1 MRKQIVVWSLMACCT
16 LGLLQAKPI
25 VFAEQPSSSTPVVCA
40 DEACFIAQYSDE
52 NRLPETQLHTFF
64 AQAEKKDSIVRA
76 ISRPGT
82 ARPWYEF
89 ARNNASNDRIWQGRA
104 FFRENRAVLDEVE
117 ARYGVDAAVI
127 VAILG
132 IETRYGRHSGSFRV
146 GDALYTLSFFYPKRA
161 EFFQQELQEFLLF
174 SNELGR
180 NPLDFTGSYAGAMGM
195 PQFMPSSYRK
205 WAVDFDGDGFA
216 DIWQNHGDIIASVAN
231 YLLAHGWQ
239 TGGQISVPVALQPN
253 PTLLAIM
260 DEKTALTRTVG
271 DFRNLGVIVPSD
283 IADNEP
289 AVLYALESAPEQF
302 DYYLGF
308 NNFYAVWQ
316 YNHSRMYVHAVHDIA
331 EGVRSGSLK

>member
-1 MRKQIVVWSLMACCT
+1 MKKHLIGCC
-16 LGLLQAKPI
+16 LFMLLQI
-25 VFAEQPSSSTPVVCA
+25 NVSWAEEIALIHQSSSPKPMVCA
-40 DEACFIAQYSDE
+40 DENCFVAQYADE
-52 NRLPETQLHTFF
+52 QRLPVNQLHSFLL
-64 AQAEKKDSIVRA
+64 QAEKKDSIIRA

-89 ARNNASNDRIWQGRA
+89 ARNNASADRIQQGKVFSRQNKA
-104 FFRENRAVLDEVE
+104 LLADIE
-117 ARYGVDAAVI
+117 ARYGVDGAVM

-161 EFFQQELQEFLLF
+161 EFFQQQLYEFLLF
-174 SNELGR
+174 SKELGR
-180 NPLDFTGSYAGAMGM
+180 DPMSFTGSYAGAMGM

-205 WAVDFDGDGFA
+205 WAVDYDNDGFA
-216 DIWQNHGDIIASVAN
+216 DIWQNHGDILASVAN

-239 TGGQISVPVALQPN
+239 TGGKISVPVALQPS
-253 PTLLAIM
+253 PQLVAIM
-260 DEKTALTRTVG
+260 DEKTALTRMVKE
-271 DFRNLGVIVPSD
+271 FRHLGVIVPFD
-283 IADNEP
+283 IADDEL
-289 AVLYALESAPEQF
+289 AVLYSLESAPNQF

-331 EGVRSGSLK
+331 EGVRSGSL

>member
-1 MRKQIVVWSLMACCT
+1 MKKHLIGCC
-16 LGLLQAKPI
+16 LFMLLQIHAVWAEEITLVHQSLSPKPM
-25 VFAEQPSSSTPVVCA
+25 VCA
-40 DEACFIAQYSDE
+40 DENCFIAQYADE
-52 NRLPETQLHTFF
+52 YRLPEQQLQTFF
-64 AQAEKKDSIVRA
+64 TQTEKKNGIIRA
-76 ISRPGT
+76 INRPGT

-89 ARNNASNDRIWQGRA
+89 ARNNASNDRIWQGRT

-117 ARYGVDAAVI
+117 TRYGVDAAVI

-161 EFFQQELQEFLLF
+161 EFFQQQLYEFLLF
-174 SNELGR
+174 SKELER
-180 NPLDFTGSYAGAMGM
+180 DPMSFTGSYAGAMGM
-195 PQFMPSSYRK
+195 PQFMPSSYRQ
-205 WAVDFDGDGFA
+205 WAVDYDGDGFA
-216 DIWQNHGDIIASVAN
+216 DIWQNRGDIIASVAN
-231 YLLAHGWQ
+231 YLSAHGWQ
-239 TGGQISVPVALQPN
+239 MGGKISVPVALRPS
-253 PTLLAIM
+253 PRLVAIM

-289 AVLYALESAPEQF
+289 AVLYALESAPEQL

-308 NNFYAVWQ
+308 NNFYAIWQ

-331 EGVRSGSLK
+331 KGVRSGSL